1 MDGRGARRVSNG
13 ITNPSRKMP
22 MPVFRRIGIGQRAL
36 TILLGSN
43 AVFCQV
49 TSGARTRIVDD
60 ASEQVQNEP

>member
-1 MDGRGARRVSNG
+1 
-13 ITNPSRKMP
+13 

-49 TSGARTRIVDD
+49 TAGARTRIVDD